1 MLDSYNQQQIE
12 KISYEI
18 LKRAKALDVF
28 PTPIEKII
36 SQADLIVA
44 NHIDLSQVKQSFFER
59 LTDGAKFL
67 VKDIRG
73 VLDRQQRVIYLD
85 MSVGEQR
92 KNFVKLHETGH
103 DLLPWQSDIIKCLD
117 DDDTLSPEIEMQFEA
132 EANFFASLTLFQHDR
147 FDAAMNKLPLGIAA
161 AKYLSKTFG
170 SSIHA
175 ALRRFVERTAKRC
188 ALLILEKPSHFPTF
202 SCKIRNYLQSSE
214 FTATFGELIWEEE
227 LSERQGWSFIEMY
240 ACGKK
245 YSEDGEI
252 TLASANDTISLK
264 YHYFNNSYNAFIL
277 LFPDGENTSTSTKI
291 IVTNSKK

>member
-28 PTPIEKII
+28 PTPIDKII
-36 SQADLIVA
+36 RQADLIVA

-59 LTDGAKFL
+59 LTDGAKSW
-67 VKDIRG
+67 VKEIRG

-103 DLLPWQSDIIKCLD
+103 DLLPWQPAIINCLD

-147 FDAAMNKLPLGIAA
+147 FDDAMSKLPLGIAA

-175 ALRRFVERTAKRC
+175 ALRRLVERTSKRC
-188 ALLILEKPSHFPTF
+188 ALLILEKPYYFPTF
-202 SCKIRNYLQSSE
+202 ACRIRNYIQSPM
-214 FTATFGELIWEEE
+214 FTATFGELTWDEEVTDK
-227 LSERQGWSFIEMY
+227 QGLSFIEMY
-240 ACGKK
+240 ACGKR
-245 YSEDGEI
+245 YSEEGEI
-252 TLASANDTISLK
+252 TLIGTNEPISLK
-264 YHYFNNSYNAFIL
+264 YHYFNNSYNTFVL
-277 LFPDGENTSTSTKI
+277 LFPDGENTSTGTKI
-291 IVTNSKK
+291 IVTSNKK